1 MAKNSRENMKSFQLY
16 TSFKFDIQKLVDSML
31 APYNPDSNDAVDLP
45 HDIYVHEKKMRIE
58 VEIPGV
64 DESNLEI
71 EGCNQCIRISGVKN
85 TIKSRYPSCV
95 ALERSAG
102 KFKKIIYL
110 GQAVN
115 MQQAQAKLERGLL
128 TIEIPVIEEKRGK
141 RIIQLR

>member
-1 MAKNSRENMKSFQLY
+1 MKSFQLY

-102 KFKKIIYL
+102 KFKNHIP
-110 GQAVN
+110 GTGRQHA
-115 MQQAQAKLERGLL
+115 AGPG
-128 TIEIPVIEEKRGK
+128 EIGTGSSDDRDS
-141 RIIQLR
+141 RD